1 MGVRGWQDMHS
12 HTWKTPEGH
21 SVLFN
26 KQLGSWTYAIPDK
39 QGRLKSSSIVTEIPL
54 KKEAFTSPLEQINTT
69 AAASAE
75 AQGGSYYQCLGASGH
90 IKGLVRDSSGT
101 TALEGIEV
109 QAGRL
114 SGWWYGPSFEN
125 WQHWTAVT
133 DVNGAYELEVP
144 EGFYQLSF
152 FDPTG
157 TYAKKTLA
165 NEAIV
170 HRGKTTDSMDEQLN
184 LAGHITGYILGAD
197 TTTPPGQVTAYK
209 NSGTDWNWYTRVST
223 DAVGQYH
230 LDRLEAGEYRLYF
243 DAGSHYIGEFYNNAQ
258 DIDSATTVTV
268 SAGQTVPNIG
278 VMLDVAGSISG
289 TVTGV
294 DGNIADGFLVEV
306 YRHNGTSWEVYTS
319 NYYPESVIPERQ
331 NPHFT
336 DMTRQEPL

>member
-1 MGVRGWQDMHS
+1 
-12 HTWKTPEGH
+12 
-21 SVLFN
+21 
-26 KQLGSWTYAIPDK
+26 
-39 QGRLKSSSIVTEIPL
+39 
-54 KKEAFTSPLEQINTT
+54 
-69 AAASAE
+69 
-75 AQGGSYYQCLGASGH
+75 
-90 IKGLVRDSSGT
+90 
-101 TALEGIEV
+101 GIEV

-209 NSGTDWNWYTRVST
+209 NSGTDWNWYTILGYQPTQLVNIT
-223 DAVGQYH
+223 W
-230 LDRLEAGEYRLYF
+230 
-243 DAGSHYIGEFYNNAQ
+243 
-258 DIDSATTVTV
+258 IDSKPA
-268 SAGQTVPNIG
+268 NIG
-278 VMLDVAGSISG
+278 CILTLARI
-289 TVTGV
+289 
-294 DGNIADGFLVEV
+294 
-306 YRHNGTSWEVYTS
+306 TSENFITMRKTLILQQPLPS
-319 NYYPESVIPERQ
+319 QRDKPYP
-331 NPHFT
+331 T
-336 DMTRQEPL
+336 